1 MQWIALVVTVLI
13 LAALGNLILNLHDA
27 GQYWIWILAPVLIA
41 IGIYRLGEDEDRAY
55 FHRGWARLTGRPVR
69 PEIPE
74 ERHVREE

>member
-1 MQWIALVVTVLI
+1 MQWLVLIVTVLI
-13 LAALGNLILNLHDA
+13 LAALGNLILNLHNA
-27 GQYWIWILAPVLIA
+27 GQYWIWALAPVLVL

-69 PEIPE
+69 PENRE